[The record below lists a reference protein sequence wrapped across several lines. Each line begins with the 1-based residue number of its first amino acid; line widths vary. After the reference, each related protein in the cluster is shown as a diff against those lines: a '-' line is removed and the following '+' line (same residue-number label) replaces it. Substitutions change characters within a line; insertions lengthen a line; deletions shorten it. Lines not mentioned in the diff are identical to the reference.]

1 VRQSRQMDSKLHA
14 MYVLI
19 DTCDARCQSA
29 GKDNKST
36 QQYLI
41 HQSIEVHRYLIQYL
55 LEESRLH

>member
-1 VRQSRQMDSKLHA
+1 VRQSRQMNSKLHA

-19 DTCDARCQSA
+19 DTFDARCQSA

-41 HQSIEVHRYLIQYL
+41 HQSIERGTSL
-55 LEESRLH
+55 SCTTSSGRK